1 MRRQPLAP
9 LRSDFALSMHTPQ
22 QLDRLATAAFD
33 ILERTGVKVLS
44 PDTLRLLAERGAVV
58 DGARETAR
66 LPAELVSRALATAP
80 RSFWFGSRDGSCD
93 LDLASG
99 YSYGTTDG
107 CGIEVIDWMTG
118 ERRLSTKADVAE
130 VTRMQDYLGSICF
143 WWPTVGAGDCGQTA
157 QLHELDAGW
166 NNTVKHLQGMVQG
179 KRHARH
185 AVAMA
190 EVVAGGREALRAK
203 PVLSNLIG
211 TVSPLVLDRDGIEAA
226 LVFAEAGVPVCF
238 VSMPTLG
245 TTAPATK
252 AGAYALGL
260 AEVVAGA
267 VVLQLAHPGAP
278 VLGAIFQVYADP
290 RTGATVSFP
299 LDSRGFFLPTELM
312 HHVGLPTMAGYGG
325 TDAVATD
332 SWQST
337 MEELHPLTFAAL
349 DRAETFTAIGLS
361 KTYTLFSPEK
371 MVLDDELYHR
381 VRFGVLD
388 IPVDDDELA
397 LEVVDDVG
405 PGGHYLATPS
415 HARPHAG
422 GDDARPGARTG
433 VDGPLPGSSRG
444 RARARH
450 RDPAAL
456 PAGAARRR
464 QGERAR
470 QRSSK
475 PPIASSGADSAGRP
489 GRPREGL
496 LTRPRRHEQRDH
508 QGGYQSS
515 RRRSTASAS
524 PATSWNLATRSAT
537 VRISF

>member
-1 MRRQPLAP
+1 MTEPVSHDVAPGAQTALERQPLAP
-9 LRSDFALSMHTPQ
+9 LHSDFALSMHTPQ
-22 QLDRLATAAFD
+22 QLERLATAAFE

-58 DGARETAR
+58 DGARRTAR
-66 LPAELVSRALATAP
+66 LPAELSSRALATAP
-80 RSFWFGSRDGSCD
+80 RSFWFGSRDGTCD
-93 LDLASG
+93 LDLGSG
-99 YSYGTTDG
+99 FSYGTTDG

-143 WWPTVGAGDCGQTA
+143 WWPTVGAGDCAETA

-179 KRHARH
+179 RRHAQY

-190 EVVAGGREALRAK
+190 EAIAGDREALRAR
-203 PVLSNLIG
+203 PVMSDLIG

-260 AEVVAGA
+260 AEVIAGA

-290 RTGATVSFP
+290 RTGSTVSFP
-299 LDSRGFFLPTELM
+299 LDSRGLFLPTELT
-312 HHVGLPTMAGYGG
+312 HHVGLPAMAGYGG
-325 TDAVATD
+325 TDAVASD

-381 VRFGVLD
+381 VRYGVLD
-388 IPVDDDELA
+388 IPIDDDELA

-405 PGGHYLATPS
+405 PGGHYLAHRHTRAHMP
-415 HARPHAG
+415 AAM
-422 GDDARPGARTG
+422 T
-433 VDGPLPGSSRG
+433 RG
-444 RARARH
+444 LAHELEPMGRY
-450 RDPAAL
+450 RDPLEVARERGIEILQRYRPEPLADDKRRELTAILEAADREL
-456 PAGAARRR
+456 
-464 QGERAR
+464 
-470 QRSSK
+470 RS
-475 PPIASSGADSAGRP
+475 
-489 GRPREGL
+489 
-496 LTRPRRHEQRDH
+496 
-508 QGGYQSS
+508 
-515 RRRSTASAS
+515 
-524 PATSWNLATRSAT
+524 
-537 VRISF
+537 

>member
-1 MRRQPLAP
+1 MTQPQSHDAAQGELRRQPLAP
-9 LRSDFALSMHTPQ
+9 LRSEFALSMHTPQ
-22 QLDRLATAAFD
+22 QLDRLATAAFE

-44 PDTLRLLAERGAVV
+44 PDALRLLAERGAVV

-66 LPAELVSRALATAP
+66 LPADLVSRALATAP
-80 RSFWFGSRDGSCD
+80 RSFWFGSRDGACD
-93 LDLASG
+93 LDLGSG
-99 YSYGTTDG
+99 FSYGTTDG
-107 CGIEVIDWMTG
+107 CGVEVIDWMTG

-130 VTRMQDYLGSICF
+130 ITRMQDYLGSICF
-143 WWPTVGAGDCGQTA
+143 WWPTVGAGDCGETA

-179 KRHARH
+179 RRQARH

-190 EVVAGGREALRAK
+190 EVIAGDRAALRAR
-203 PVLSNLIG
+203 PVLSDLIG

-252 AGAYALGL
+252 AGAYAVGL

-290 RTGATVSFP
+290 YTGATVSFP
-299 LDSRGFFLPTELM
+299 LDSRGLFLPTELV

-325 TDAVATD
+325 TDAVASD

-337 MEELHPLTFAAL
+337 MEELHPLTFAPL

-371 MVLDDELYHR
+371 MILDDELYHR
-381 VRFGVLD
+381 VRYGLLD
-388 IPVDDDELA
+388 IPIDDDGLA

-405 PGGHYLATPS
+405 PGGHYLAHHHTRAHMPAAMMRGLAHELQS
-415 HARPHAG
+415 TG
-422 GDDARPGARTG
+422 GY
-433 VDGPLPGSSRG
+433 
-444 RARARH
+444 
-450 RDPAAL
+450 RDPIEVARERSVEIVKRYRPEPLADDKARELAAIL
-456 PAGAARRR
+456 EAADR
-464 QGERAR
+464 EL
-470 QRSSK
+470 RS
-475 PPIASSGADSAGRP
+475 
-489 GRPREGL
+489 
-496 LTRPRRHEQRDH
+496 
-508 QGGYQSS
+508 
-515 RRRSTASAS
+515 
-524 PATSWNLATRSAT
+524 
-537 VRISF
+537 

>member
-1 MRRQPLAP
+1 
-9 LRSDFALSMHTPQ
+9 MHTPR
-22 QLDRLATAAFD
+22 QLDRLATAAFE

-66 LPAELVSRALATAP
+66 LPAELISRALATAP

-93 LDLASG
+93 LDLGSG
-99 YSYGTTDG
+99 FSYGTTDG

-143 WWPTVGAGDCGQTA
+143 WWPTVGAGDCGETA

-179 KRHARH
+179 RRHARH

-190 EVVAGGREALRAK
+190 EVVAGGREALRAR
-203 PVLSNLIG
+203 PVLSDLVG

-260 AEVVAGA
+260 AEIVAGA

-299 LDSRGFFLPTELM
+299 LDSRGLFLPTELI
-312 HHVGLPTMAGYGG
+312 HHVGLPAMAGYGG
-325 TDAVATD
+325 TDAVAID

-337 MEELHPLTFAAL
+337 MEELHPLTFAPL
-349 DRAETFTAIGLS
+349 DGAETFTAIGLS
-361 KTYTLFSPEK
+361 KTYTLFSPDK
-371 MVLDDELYHR
+371 MILDDELYHR
-381 VRFGVLD
+381 VRYGMLD
-388 IPVDDDELA
+388 VPVDDDELA
-397 LEVVDDVG
+397 LDVVDDVG
-405 PGGHYLATPS
+405 PGGHYLAHRHT
-415 HARPHAG
+415 
-422 GDDARPGARTG
+422 RTHMP
-433 VDGPLPGSSRG
+433 VAMMRG
-444 RARARH
+444 LAHELEATCGY
-450 RDPAAL
+450 RDPL
-456 PAGAARRR
+456 EVAR
-464 QGERAR
+464 ERAIDILR
-470 QRSSK
+470 RYR
-475 PPIASSGADSAGRP
+475 PEPLADDKAKELAAILEAAD
-489 GRPREGL
+489 RELRG
-496 LTRPRRHEQRDH
+496 
-508 QGGYQSS
+508 
-515 RRRSTASAS
+515 
-524 PATSWNLATRSAT
+524 
-537 VRISF
+537 